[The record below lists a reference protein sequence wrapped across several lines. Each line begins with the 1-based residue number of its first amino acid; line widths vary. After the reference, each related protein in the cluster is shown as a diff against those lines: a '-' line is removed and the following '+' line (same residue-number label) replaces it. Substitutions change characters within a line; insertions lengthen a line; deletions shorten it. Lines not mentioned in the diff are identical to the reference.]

1 MVKSPSRRGA
11 ARSVSAS
18 MVVHALVITAALSYA
33 INHRGAVIHPRG
45 IHSGTKHDIIYL
57 PGRMPAFTLHP
68 AAKVQ
73 PPAVAKL
80 KPSSLPAPPALP
92 APLLPHVTL
101 TPEAPGE
108 NNSSSPSDVPDR
120 TAGLNS
126 WGSGDAQQI
135 ALTTYSPSPAPDL
148 SPLPRGAQGDVIV
161 DVTID
166 SDGRVSDLTVV
177 KTLGYGIESTV
188 VNTVRT
194 WTFRPATKDGVT
206 VASLQELLFHFAKP
220 QLR

>member
-1 MVKSPSRRGA
+1 MLESPTRRSV

-18 MVVHALVITAALSYA
+18 MVIHALAIAAALSYA
-33 INHRGAVIHPRG
+33 SNHRGAVIHPGG
-45 IHSGTKHDIIYL
+45 IHSGTRLEMIYL
-57 PGRMPAFTLHP
+57 PGPTPASTLHP
-68 AAKVQ
+68 AVKLQA
-73 PPAVAKL
+73 PAVAKL
-80 KPSSLPAPPALP
+80 RPSSVPALPAFP
-92 APLLPHVTL
+92 APLLPHVNL
-101 TPEAPGE
+101 IPGAPSE

-120 TAGLNS
+120 TAGSNS
-126 WGSGDAQQI
+126 WGSGDGQQI

-148 SPLPRGAQGDVIV
+148 SLLPRGVQGDVIV

-194 WTFRPATKDGVT
+194 WTFRPATKDGVP
-206 VASLQELLFHFAKP
+206 VASLQELLFHFGKP
-220 QLR
+220 PLR